1 MRTRATIP
9 GDWRIDCSGMIC
21 PLCFLD
27 LKRVE
32 ANFKTPMRYTYFLAK
47 KLEGVIEEELYH
59 SQKTFLPDKELRV
72 VVSKLS
78 KEIFAA
84 SDIRNLDVKSK
95 LVIARR
101 LRFDYASTVKQI
113 ARILNLDKEALEGYI

>member
-1 MRTRATIP
+1 
-9 GDWRIDCSGMIC
+9 MIC